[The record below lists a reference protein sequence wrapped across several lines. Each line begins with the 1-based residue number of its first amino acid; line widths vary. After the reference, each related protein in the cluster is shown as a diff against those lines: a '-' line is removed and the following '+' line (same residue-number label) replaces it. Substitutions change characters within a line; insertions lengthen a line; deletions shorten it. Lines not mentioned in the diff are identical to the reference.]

1 MSRPDSI
8 QSRMRRMVVAS
19 CGFMAAVLAVT
30 LALVLVYNGQYKNL
44 LYNVTTASEFNQ
56 DFKENID
63 LKMYYYVIESRY
75 SEGLPIQEV
84 QAAQALARDL
94 LDSTSQKDSLQAVT
108 SVLDLCENLEEKIY
122 QIEQTQSYDSRQM
135 QLENNIYVLTALIQ
149 EYMYNYLYYES
160 VRLNLLLQQ
169 ISRQI
174 TAEILLVALLSA
186 VLIALLARYSVRLSR
201 SVAQPVVDLSR
212 RAEDVIGGDL
222 TVREPVRSETYE
234 IRTLSEGMEQMI
246 ARINAQIQEITQKQ
260 TSLRKAELALLQA
273 QINPHFLYNTMD
285 TIIWLIEADRPQ
297 AAVEM
302 VSNLSS
308 FFRHSLSRGEDI
320 ITLGEEA
327 DALIQITD
335 DGAGMTPARLEEL
348 NRAIASGEQ
357 VDYIVLMPISESG
370 WDSVLQE
377 AKEAGIPVILVDRM
391 VDVEDES
398 LYAAHI
404 GSDFLKEGRLAVAWM
419 EDAFREAEDP
429 VRVIHI
435 QGTLGSTAQLG
446 RTAALEE
453 AVETHENWELP
464 AQMDGD
470 FTQAK
475 TYEVMTEYLSSL
487 PGGRDIDVV
496 YCENDNIAFGALQA
510 LEEQGYACG
519 PDGVSIITFDA
530 TRGALTECLNGRI
543 ALAVECNPLLGPL
556 VETVI
561 QDMEA
566 GRTPEKHSFVEEQ
579 VFTSENL
586 TAALVESRAY

>member
-1 MSRPDSI
+1 MSRRDSI

-160 VRLNLLLQQ
+160 VRLNLLLQ
-169 ISRQI
+169 
-174 TAEILLVALLSA
+174 
-186 VLIALLARYSVRLSR
+186 
-201 SVAQPVVDLSR
+201 
-212 RAEDVIGGDL
+212 
-222 TVREPVRSETYE
+222 
-234 IRTLSEGMEQMI
+234 
-246 ARINAQIQEITQKQ
+246 
-260 TSLRKAELALLQA
+260 A

-320 ITLGEEA
+320 ITLGEEE

>member
-1 MSRPDSI
+1 MSRRDSI

-273 QINPHFLYNTMD
+273 QINPHFLYNTMEVFSARMELAGLYEESGAISAFCRMLRYNMNTKD
-285 TIIWLIEADRPQ
+285 MTVAMKQEIRQVKDYLAIQKIRKIPFEIAFDIPPELMEEPVIRFLLEPFVENSFKYRGAVSPLYIRIAVQSLGRQMEITIENNGESISPDRLAELNERFRSEPVSVKSPGSRVGLTNINSRLKLFYGEGHYIQASSGGGITAFRFRVERRALPPQ
-297 AAVEM
+297 AEK
-302 VSNLSS
+302 
-308 FFRHSLSRGEDI
+308 
-320 ITLGEEA
+320 
-327 DALIQITD
+327 
-335 DGAGMTPARLEEL
+335 GA
-348 NRAIASGEQ
+348 
-357 VDYIVLMPISESG
+357 
-370 WDSVLQE
+370 
-377 AKEAGIPVILVDRM
+377 
-391 VDVEDES
+391 
-398 LYAAHI
+398 
-404 GSDFLKEGRLAVAWM
+404 
-419 EDAFREAEDP
+419 
-429 VRVIHI
+429 
-435 QGTLGSTAQLG
+435 
-446 RTAALEE
+446 
-453 AVETHENWELP
+453 
-464 AQMDGD
+464 
-470 FTQAK
+470 
-475 TYEVMTEYLSSL
+475 
-487 PGGRDIDVV
+487 
-496 YCENDNIAFGALQA
+496 
-510 LEEQGYACG
+510 
-519 PDGVSIITFDA
+519 
-530 TRGALTECLNGRI
+530 
-543 ALAVECNPLLGPL
+543 PL
-556 VETVI
+556 
-561 QDMEA
+561 
-566 GRTPEKHSFVEEQ
+566 
-579 VFTSENL
+579 
-586 TAALVESRAY
+586 